1 VLEPGC
7 TSLIDSKVD
16 VAKLEASAVRAAMQ
30 RGCTHAMM
38 ERDCALQGQL
48 TMLGC
53 CKLLSGSFMASS
65 MRHLKG

>member
-1 VLEPGC
+1 
-7 TSLIDSKVD
+7 
-16 VAKLEASAVRAAMQ
+16 
-30 RGCTHAMM
+30 MM